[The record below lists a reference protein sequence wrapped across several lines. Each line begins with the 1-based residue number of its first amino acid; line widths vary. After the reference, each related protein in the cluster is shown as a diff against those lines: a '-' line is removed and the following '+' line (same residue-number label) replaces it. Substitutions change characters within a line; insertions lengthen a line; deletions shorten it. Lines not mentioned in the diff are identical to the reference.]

1 MEKVSYRPHRCTFIV
16 CSCLSIPRIVK
27 TTSQER
33 GKSSGIY
40 NVWVKVGSLHWRYAM
55 PYTESHRW
63 DAEIVM
69 QGFMVCVMQ
78 EVRVGWLS
86 SSVQPQT
93 EWISSIW
100 PGILGM
106 VIGDGRGKLSK
117 AVENKQ
123 FKRKKKK
130 RRPSFFFFFPPS
142 LNLSLSAALKFVI
155 IRGEL
160 ILLRRVV
167 WGKRKTRGI
176 TFVCS
181 PQERTL
187 II

>member
-1 MEKVSYRPHRCTFIV
+1 MTHPATLFCVRVVCRYKIKQCLWTSESSHLTMEKVSYRPHRCTFIV

-130 RRPSFFFFFPPS
+130 KETIFFFFFSSQSEPVS
-142 LNLSLSAALKFVI
+142 FSSTEI
-155 IRGEL
+155 
-160 ILLRRVV
+160 
-167 WGKRKTRGI
+167 
-176 TFVCS
+176 CDY
-181 PQERTL
+181 
-187 II
+187 